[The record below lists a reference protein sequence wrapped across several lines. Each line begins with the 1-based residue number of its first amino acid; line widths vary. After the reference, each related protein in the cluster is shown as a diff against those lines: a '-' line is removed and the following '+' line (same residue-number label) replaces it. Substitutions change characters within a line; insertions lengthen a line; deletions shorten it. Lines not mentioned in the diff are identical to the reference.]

1 MFFPPRDVWICR
13 SSSSGNED
21 ILRLYNFGHIIIANK
36 FNLMIGD
43 KSCQFVVVFNLLS
56 VELLAVAKVEGAD
69 VVLDLLRDGLPVIG
83 GVSIDIPAGSVQVF
97 LWFSEESSVVEQLLG
112 DASHVH
118 ACAYVIYGIP
128 PSPHLVPWGEGLTKS
143 ATATLA
149 P

>member
-43 KSCQFVVVFNLLS
+43 KSCQFVVVFNLFS
-56 VELLAVAKVEGAD
+56 VELLAVAEVEGAD

-97 LWFSEESSVVEQLLG
+97 L
-112 DASHVH
+112 
-118 ACAYVIYGIP
+118 
-128 PSPHLVPWGEGLTKS
+128 
-143 ATATLA
+143 
-149 P
+149 